1 MTNVQLADN
10 VRAFASTRP
19 NLQTAGVGGALI
31 NYLRVLWKAPIDMK
45 VDRLIAASIRK
56 IDLDRLIE
64 GYLEHDDEA

>member
-1 MTNVQLADN
+1 
-10 VRAFASTRP
+10 
-19 NLQTAGVGGALI
+19 
-31 NYLRVLWKAPIDMK
+31 MK